1 MPFYQPNEL
10 PKLMVAPN
18 GARKVKKDHPEVPL
32 TIQETVEVAKNC
44 FKAGAGAIHLHV
56 RNEKGEHVLDTGLYK
71 EALKELEFKVPK
83 MHIQVTT
90 EAVGKYSPEDMRKLA
105 YDVTPPGT
113 SIGIA
118 EMIPSRNPTDEDV
131 KLYKYLTEAGTKIQ
145 HLLYDPNDID
155 LLVNLLNKAEINV
168 EGAWCLFVIGHYS
181 GKISYPDNIPMF
193 LKKMREKNINFS
205 FVE

>member
-1 MPFYQPNEL
+1 MPFFQPNEL
-10 PKLMVAPN
+10 PRLMVAPN

-105 YDVTPPGT
+105 YDVTPPGI
-113 SIGIA
+113 SIGVA
-118 EMIPSRNPTDEDV
+118 EMIPSRNPTDGDV
-131 KLYKYLTEAGTKIQ
+131 KLYKYLTETGTKIQ
-145 HLLYDPNDID
+145 HLLYNPNAVSYTHLTLPTI
-155 LLVNLLNKAEINV
+155 
-168 EGAWCLFVIGHYS
+168 YS
-181 GKISYPDNIPMF
+181 
-193 LKKMREKNINFS
+193 
-205 FVE
+205 V

>member
-32 TIQETVEVAKNC
+32 TIEETVEVAKNC

-56 RNEKGEHVLDTGLYK
+56 RNEKGEHVLDAGLYK

-105 YDVTPPGT
+105 
-113 SIGIA
+113 
-118 EMIPSRNPTDEDV
+118 
-131 KLYKYLTEAGTKIQ
+131 
-145 HLLYDPNDID
+145 
-155 LLVNLLNKAEINV
+155 
-168 EGAWCLFVIGHYS
+168 
-181 GKISYPDNIPMF
+181 
-193 LKKMREKNINFS
+193 
-205 FVE
+205 